1 MGSQWQPFAAFT
13 ILLYAGMASNST
25 TQPKAQHPSPQ
36 PAEPHLASSQQTAA
50 KQCGI
55 LCSITNIL
63 KGGLDP
69 SIQDIGGF
77 PKGPGGN
84 PFGGG

>member
-1 MGSQWQPFAAFT
+1 
-13 ILLYAGMASNST
+13 MASNNTSH
-25 TQPKAQHPSPQ
+25 PNAQQQLPQ
-36 PAEPHLASSQQTAA
+36 PAKPNPPSSQQITTT
-50 KQCGI
+50 QGGI

-69 SIQDIGGF
+69 KIKDIGGF